1 MRGKTGSR
9 ETNWD
14 IWLRR
19 VVIKMRRGQRM
30 ITMWEVEQI
39 FCDELDVGNGGEE
52 EPKMNSPTFFTP
64 VLHPNLAL
72 RC

>member
-1 MRGKTGSR
+1 MT
-9 ETNWD
+9 
-14 IWLRR
+14 
-19 VVIKMRRGQRM
+19 
-30 ITMWEVEQI
+30 TMWEVEQM

-52 EPKMNSPTFFTP
+52 EPKMNSPTFFTV